1 MEYDI
6 KDVAFYLR
14 KSRGEN
20 EKDLEKH
27 QSVLVELAK
36 KNNWRYIEYI
46 EIASSENIEF
56 RPKFQQL
63 LKDIKDGMFD
73 AVAVVDYDRLGR
85 GDLKDQAE
93 VKEILVNSETLIVTP
108 EKIYNPMDESDD
120 LMIDVKGL
128 LARQEYKSIK
138 KRLVRGKKI
147 GARRGNW
154 TNGTPPFPYVYNAST
169 KGLIVHRERLKTYQL
184 MKELFFNGEPLQKI
198 SWYLNNLGIKS
209 PKDKYWSDNTIRRIL
224 MDETHLGKIISN
236 KVEGSAHKNKKTKK
250 LKYNDPSEWIVV
262 ENCHEIIKTP
272 EEHNEIISKLRTRTR
287 FHPAARRGA
296 FIFSGIIYCAKCGKS
311 INMQDKGLKAA
322 LIKPCRKADPFG
334 NKCDNKGNKL
344 STIIEAVKHL
354 LNKEAIRLKAEEE
367 TSNNNYVDY
376 NKLIQVTEEKISK
389 VHKAISRIKDM
400 YEEGDYSK
408 EEYQERYSKRKVDVN
423 KLGAEITDYKL
434 LLQKQSDMTKE
445 QKIKKFEDII
455 AIIDS
460 ESVETATKNALLKEI
475 IEKIIYNKD
484 SVNDAPQVEVLFR

>member
-14 KSRGEN
+14 KSRGEG

-27 QSVLVELAK
+27 RSILADLAK
-36 KNNWRYIEYI
+36 KNNWRYVEYL

-56 RPKFQQL
+56 RPKFQLL
-63 LKDIKDGMFD
+63 LKDINDGMYD

-93 VKEILVNSETLIVTP
+93 VKEILINSETLIVTP

-138 KRLVRGKKI
+138 KRMVRGKKI

-154 TNGTPPFPYVYNAST
+154 TNGTPPFPYIYNPST
-169 KGLIVHRERLKTYQL
+169 KGLLVHSEKVETYRL
-184 MKELFFNGEPLQKI
+184 MKDLFFSGESMQGI
-198 SWYLNNLGIKS
+198 SWYINNLGIRS
-209 PKDKYWSDNTIRRIL
+209 PKNKYWRDNTIRRIL

-236 KVEGSAHKNKKTKK
+236 KSEGSAHKNKKTKK
-250 LKYNDPSEWIVV
+250 LKYYDPSEWVIV
-262 ENCHEIIKTP
+262 ENCHEILKTP
-272 EEHNEIISKLRTRTR
+272 EEHNEIISQLRTRTR
-287 FHPAARRGA
+287 FHPAERRGA
-296 FIFSGIIYCAKCGKS
+296 FIFSGIIFCSKCGKS

-322 LIKPCRKADPFG
+322 LIKACRKADPFG

-344 STIIEAVKHL
+344 STVIEAVKHL
-354 LNKEAIRLKAEEE
+354 LKKETIRLKAEEE
-367 TSNNNYVDY
+367 TSNMNYVDY
-376 NKLIQVTEEKISK
+376 EKLIHVANEKISK

-408 EEYQERYSKRKVDVN
+408 EEYQERHTKRKADIN
-423 KLGAEITDYKL
+423 KLEAEIIDYQL

-455 AIIDS
+455 SIIDS

-484 SVNDAPQVEVLFR
+484 NNGDVPQVEVLFK